1 MDNRAEV
8 REFLMTRRAKI
19 RPEDAGLPTDG
30 RRRVPGLRR
39 SEVAALAGVS
49 VEYYSRLERGRL
61 AGVSA
66 SVLDGLADALR
77 LDWAERS
84 HLVDLARAAGG
95 SSLPDR
101 TRRRPE
107 RPWTISPGLQWVLD
121 AMRDAPAIVTNGR
134 SDLLAANHLGR
145 ALFAEM
151 LTECPERPNFAR
163 FTFLTDTAHR
173 FYPNWEFFAD
183 ITVAMLHTEA
193 GRSPHD
199 PLLHELVGEL
209 STRSTEF
216 RRRWSAHDVRIHAAG
231 TKEFRHELVGDLTLA
246 YETVDLRHDDGL
258 SMTAYAAEPGSPSD
272 ERLHLL
278 ASWAA
283 EQSAPARTQPVVT

>member
-30 RRRVPGLRR
+30 QRRVPGLRR

-49 VEYYSRLERGRL
+49 VEYYSRLERGRF

-66 SVLDGLADALR
+66 SVLNALADALH
-77 LDWAERS
+77 LDRAERS

-95 SSLPDR
+95 GSLPDR

-107 RPWTISPGLQWVLD
+107 RPWTISPGLQWVLE
-121 AMRDAPAIVTNGR
+121 AMRDAPAIVSNGR

-151 LTECPERPNFAR
+151 LTEYPERPNFAR
-163 FTFLTDTAHR
+163 FTFLTDTARR

-199 PLLHELVGEL
+199 PLLTSWSGSCRPAAPNSATAGAPTTCA
-209 STRSTEF
+209 STPRAPRSSGM
-216 RRRWSAHDVRIHAAG
+216 RRSVTSPWPTRPSTCG
-231 TKEFRHELVGDLTLA
+231 TTTG
-246 YETVDLRHDDGL
+246 
-258 SMTAYAAEPGSPSD
+258 
-272 ERLHLL
+272 
-278 ASWAA
+278 
-283 EQSAPARTQPVVT
+283 